1 MHSSNQMSG
10 FKDRIKKIEDPRFQY
25 YVDPETGMHIPRHL
39 TRDQVGNQN
48 VSSGTILGM
57 SFILGMLCLLVAR
70 YLRMEVIN
78 VEPYFPDGLMTEMAM
93 ACLAAFVIGGFM
105 RMKSFKTALAQ
116 FAGALV
122 CAITMHN
129 AVWMAPD
136 QFATVFS
143 QDYVDRILGLT
154 EPMSV
159 YVNGMTFALVI

>member
-48 VSSGTILGM
+48 V
-57 SFILGMLCLLVAR
+57 
-70 YLRMEVIN
+70 
-78 VEPYFPDGLMTEMAM
+78 FPDGLMTEMAM

-143 QDYVDRILGLT
+143 QGYVDRILGLT

-159 YVNGMTFALVI
+159 YTTKISEIAAQDDVLTRLSHVQSPFARQGDKNA

>member
-78 VEPYFPDGLMTEMAM
+78 VEPYFPRLRRPDPRADRADVGLCQRHDLR
-93 ACLAAFVIGGFM
+93 ACDLTPLNTTKISEIAAQDDVLT
-105 RMKSFKTALAQ
+105 RLSHVQ
-116 FAGALV
+116 SPFARQGDK
-122 CAITMHN
+122 N
-129 AVWMAPD
+129 A
-136 QFATVFS
+136 
-143 QDYVDRILGLT
+143 
-154 EPMSV
+154 
-159 YVNGMTFALVI
+159 